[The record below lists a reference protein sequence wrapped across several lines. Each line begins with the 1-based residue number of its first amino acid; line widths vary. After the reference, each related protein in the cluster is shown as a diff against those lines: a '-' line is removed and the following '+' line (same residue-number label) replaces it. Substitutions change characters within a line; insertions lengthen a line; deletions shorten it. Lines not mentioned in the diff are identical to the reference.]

1 MSADFVIVRAGR
13 GAELQWNKTIRVIHH
28 VSTFLGFT
36 RDKII
41 SSPPSSPH
49 SCSRSEQEGS
59 SQICVAAQKEDM
71 PLENVVRSYDDMID
85 RHGNKIYLG

>member
-1 MSADFVIVRAGR
+1 MRAGR

-36 RDKII
+36 RYKII
-41 SSPPSSPH
+41 SFLH
-49 SCSRSEQEGS
+49 RVLHTVVVGVRKNEVLRFVLKLR
-59 SQICVAAQKEDM
+59 IKEDM
-71 PLENVVRSYDDMID
+71 PLENAVRSYGDMID